1 MDGFDLGYSIENAAQ
16 ALQFANRDYNHA
28 DWKYEK
34 LMEEIEAFQSNLSD
48 EYDVCA
54 QLAAFG
60 TSILMYVTDIG
71 YQNPDILY
79 FYGSVNGNEAQL
91 IQHMS
96 QLNFLLMAI
105 KKEEPDRP
113 PRRIGF
119 FTDDEE

>member
-16 ALQFANRDYNHA
+16 ALQFANRDYTHA

-34 LMEEIEAFQSNLSD
+34 LMEEVEVFQSNLSD
-48 EYDVCA
+48 EYDVCV

-71 YQNPDILY
+71 YQNPDMLY
-79 FYGSVNGNEAQL
+79 FYGFVNGNEAQL

-96 QLNFLLMAI
+96 QLNFMLMAM

-113 PRRIGF
+113 PKRIGF
-119 FTDDEE
+119 VVDEEK